1 MNEELEERPA
11 ASSEPDSCQ
20 EAADR
25 IDALN
30 VEIARQLRELETYT
44 RRARRFTRCY
54 SCSWDPPLSDLGANG
69 VILHLSDR
77 LHPNRFSYPYGEG
90 RLVIVS

>member
-30 VEIARQLRELETYT
+30 V
-44 RRARRFTRCY
+44 
-54 SCSWDPPLSDLGANG
+54 
-69 VILHLSDR
+69 
-77 LHPNRFSYPYGEG
+77 
-90 RLVIVS
+90 

>member
-1 MNEELEERPA
+1 MR
-11 ASSEPDSCQ
+11 SYWSGCSIIRTRSCE

-54 SCSWDPPLSDLGANG
+54 SCSLPLGYERRKAESRNAESVERKD
-69 VILHLSDR
+69 
-77 LHPNRFSYPYGEG
+77 
-90 RLVIVS
+90 